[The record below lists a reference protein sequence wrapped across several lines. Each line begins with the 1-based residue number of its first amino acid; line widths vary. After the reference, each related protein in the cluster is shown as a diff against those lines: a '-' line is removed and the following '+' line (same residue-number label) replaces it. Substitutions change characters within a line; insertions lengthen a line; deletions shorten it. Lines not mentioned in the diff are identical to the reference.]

1 MSQVAERERLYGLLG
16 RLPSRS
22 RPISAQL
29 LEEQEYDSFVLE
41 KLVLDLNGI
50 EPVPAY
56 YLRAKQA
63 SDKAPVMLY
72 NHAHGGKYEIG
83 KEEILHGRGALQ
95 SPPYG
100 EVLTALGISV
110 LCFDSWAFG
119 ERNGRSESDIFK
131 EMLWNGQVMWGMMVY
146 DSLRAVDYVTSR
158 ADVDP
163 ARIGTMGISMGSTM
177 AWWLAALDTRIRL
190 VVDMCCMTDFQELL
204 KEQNVRKHG
213 LYYYVPD
220 LLHHFTTSQI
230 NALIAP
236 RPHLCTA
243 GIHDPL
249 TPAAGLDKIDA
260 EMKRV
265 YAGYGEP
272 GAWSLLRYDAGHAE
286 TEEMRESIIEFVRQR
301 L

>member
-1 MSQVAERERLYGLLG
+1 MSQEADRERLYGLLG

-22 RPISAQL
+22 KSISAEL
-29 LEEQEYDSFVLE
+29 LEEREYDSFVLE

-63 SDKAPVMLY
+63 LDRAPVMLY

-83 KEEILHGRGALQ
+83 KEEILHGRRALQ

-119 ERNGRSESDIFK
+119 ERNIRSETDIFK

-146 DSLRAVDYVTSR
+146 DSLRAVDYLSGR

-190 VVDMCCMTDFQELL
+190 IVDMCCMTDFQELL
-204 KEQNVRKHG
+204 REGNVSKHG

-220 LLHHFTTSQI
+220 LLNHFTTSQI

-236 RPHLCTA
+236 RLHLCTA
-243 GIHDPL
+243 GIHDAL
-249 TPAAGLDKIDA
+249 TPVAGLDKIDA
-260 EMKRV
+260 EMRRV
-265 YAGYGEP
+265 YAEYGES
-272 GAWSLLRYDAGHAE
+272 GTWSLLKYDSGHME
-286 TEEMRESIIEFVRQR
+286 TAEMRKAIVEFIRQR